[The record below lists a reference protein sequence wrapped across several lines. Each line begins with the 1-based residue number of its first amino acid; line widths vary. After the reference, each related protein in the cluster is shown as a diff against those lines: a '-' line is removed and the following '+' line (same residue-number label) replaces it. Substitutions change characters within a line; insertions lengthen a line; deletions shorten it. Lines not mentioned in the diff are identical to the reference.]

1 MNERMVVVGGW
12 RAYLLG
18 AVVLAVIL
26 LVLFT
31 AGLVA
36 VGLLAV
42 GGVVYLAHRA
52 LQAIG
57 LARPAH
63 SESEEPGVIEGD
75 YRVVE
80 RRLPEG

>member
-1 MNERMVVVGGW
+1 MNDRMVVVGSW

-18 AVVLAVIL
+18 AVLLAIIL

-31 AGLVA
+31 AGLLA

-42 GGVVYLAHRA
+42 GAVLYLGHRA
-52 LQAIG
+52 LRAIG
-57 LARPAH
+57 LARPTR
-63 SESEEPGVIEGD
+63 SVGEEPGVIEGE

-80 RRLPEG
+80 RRLPDE